1 MERRCIYCGTD
12 ADLSESDIIPDALT
26 NARIMN
32 KNVCRIAHNN
42 QFSDMFES
50 KVISALSFITNELD
64 IKSSKSA
71 GYPAYHTTVTIEGN
85 DYEAKIRSDRDLLGN
100 RVLTSSDKQYKFGRY
115 DKILRIAK
123 GDGAV
128 QQVDINQIEIEKRVT
143 IDAKIFFDDAM
154 YRMIAKIAY
163 EWYCAKNAVNG
174 YHSEFKDIVSYIT
187 EGQGTSPV
195 SIIQNKEIYQ
205 TLSEN
210 LNLGSHALFAFET
223 TSGEID
229 VIVSLFGV
237 LLYRVVVAPQKP
249 EFCSCNFLFAELC
262 TDSSR
267 REVKYSS
274 IAEAYS
280 SLVSSLLVKS
290 KDAPQLTLGVD
301 KDAPQATVVFDKDM
315 AQLAFVLDAVSCF
328 DRLRKDDIKGPSENV
343 EKIMRQQ
350 IQDIVQSGLI
360 HKKSIK
366 RFVREYFYD
375 GHDPIQLNPCVKKK
389 KKIMFFYVVYLVGKS
404 ELEIFNDTEFQKLL
418 YQGIPSLKANEVK
431 ITDELATD
439 LKDAMIRAPRYS
451 DILER
456 GAAIIKGWEN

>member
-1 MERRCIYCGTD
+1 M
-12 ADLSESDIIPDALT
+12 
-26 NARIMN
+26 
-32 KNVCRIAHNN
+32 
-42 QFSDMFES
+42 
-50 KVISALSFITNELD
+50 
-64 IKSSKSA
+64 
-71 GYPAYHTTVTIEGN
+71 
-85 DYEAKIRSDRDLLGN
+85 
-100 RVLTSSDKQYKFGRY
+100 
-115 DKILRIAK
+115 
-123 GDGAV
+123 
-128 QQVDINQIEIEKRVT
+128 
-143 IDAKIFFDDAM
+143 
-154 YRMIAKIAY
+154 
-163 EWYCAKNAVNG
+163 
-174 YHSEFKDIVSYIT
+174 
-187 EGQGTSPV
+187 
-195 SIIQNKEIYQ
+195 
-205 TLSEN
+205 
-210 LNLGSHALFAFET
+210 
-223 TSGEID
+223 
-229 VIVSLFGV
+229 
-237 LLYRVVVAPQKP
+237 
-249 EFCSCNFLFAELC
+249 
-262 TDSSR
+262 
-267 REVKYSS
+267 
-274 IAEAYS
+274 
-280 SLVSSLLVKS
+280 KS

-375 GHDPIQLNPCVKKK
+375 GHDPIQLNPCVSDK

-439 LKDAMIRAPRYS
+439 LKDAMIRTPRYS